1 MERDRVFGGGTQP
14 TLVTP
19 QRERDWGKECSA
31 HFIHTFSP
39 PALTLAKLN
48 VEAREPE
55 SLWVWSMK
63 TTLTKAENGVE
74 EHAWRRG
81 AGTFRTLG
89 RHPSRQELRTVV
101 V

>member
-1 MERDRVFGGGTQP
+1 MERERVFGGGTQP

-31 HFIHTFSP
+31 HFIPTFSP

-63 TTLTKAENGVE
+63 TTVTKAENGVE
-74 EHAWRRG
+74 KGRR
-81 AGTFRTLG
+81 
-89 RHPSRQELRTVV
+89 RHGGGGK
-101 V
+101 